1 MCIEIEIIFTLWF
14 LTILSF
20 SGIIGVKIALDLS
33 FYYLEKYNWKI
44 FENLLLGHEHTFTGK
59 ILQPPDFLASYACGC
74 FLWNSD
80 VIIFSIDVIVI

>member
-33 FYYLEKYNWKI
+33 FYYLEKYN
-44 FENLLLGHEHTFTGK
+44 
-59 ILQPPDFLASYACGC
+59 
-74 FLWNSD
+74 
-80 VIIFSIDVIVI
+80 